1 MYWGHHS
8 VQIQWVLDQVLL
20 VGVVLVVLVA
30 VVLVVLVVVVPV
42 VLVVVV
48 PVVLVAVVRVVPNV
62 VVQTT
67 VKLNSELYHV
77 TAEKNQVP

>member
-20 VGVVLVVLVA
+20 VGVVLVA